1 LVFRFRILGLFRV
14 WKLESRIYLAMA
26 LVGVVIGSKTDTEP
40 IQPTLDTLKQLGID
54 YELFVISAHRKPE
67 EVRKYG
73 LEAEKKGVRVIIAAA
88 GYAAHLPGILA
99 SWTNLPVIGVPL
111 PTSDLKGIDAL
122 LSMSQMPGGVPVA
135 CVGIG
140 VGGAKNA
147 ALLAA
152 QILGAENKEIRE
164 AYRKYKQELARG

>member
-1 LVFRFRILGLFRV
+1 
-14 WKLESRIYLAMA
+14 MA

-40 IQPTLDTLKQLGID
+40 IQPALDTLKQLGID
-54 YELFVISAHRKPE
+54 YELFIISAHRKPE
-67 EVRKYG
+67 KAREYG
-73 LEAEKKGVRVIIAAA
+73 LGAEKRGLQVIIAAA

-122 LSMSQMPGGVPVA
+122 LSISQMPGGVPVA

-140 VGGAKNA
+140 AGGAKNA

-152 QILGAENKEIRE
+152 QILATDHKEIRA
-164 AYRKYKQELARG
+164 AYLKYKHELAKG